1 MTRFIPLRA
10 GALAVLLAA
19 ALGAAGCGSDSG
31 DGAATGATTTTPATS
46 GSAATPTATAIPAA
60 TELCDDNQ
68 EPNGLDYAVVK
79 LPAGDLDGGLVVLAD
94 AGVGN
99 ARLAVLPSGTT
110 VITTNDPATCAVVAD
125 GGVWWKVDD
134 GSGLRGWVNSRYLTR
149 TAAQEAATRVEICR
163 LYGEVVGFENGP
175 GGFAPKALTAEL
187 DAALNAPPPGVS
199 DALERISSPAD
210 EADLAEAYTSLK
222 GYVGPLCP

>member
-10 GALAVLLAA
+10 GALAVVLAA

-31 DGAATGATTTTPATS
+31 DAAATGATATTPTAS
-46 GSAATPTATAIPAA
+46 GSAGTTTATSAA
-60 TELCDDNQ
+60 TELCDDDQ
-68 EPNGLDYAVVK
+68 EPNGLDHAVVA
-79 LPAGDLDGGLVVLAD
+79 LPADDPDGGLVVLAD

-99 ARLAVLPSGTT
+99 ARLAVMPSGTA

-125 GGVWWKVDD
+125 GGVWWRVDN

-175 GGFAPKALTAEL
+175 GGFAPEALTAGL

-199 DALERISSPAD
+199 DALKRISGPAD
-210 EADLAEAYTSLK
+210 EADLAEAYTSLE
-222 GYVGPLCP
+222 GYVGPLCLSD